1 MTLELSAE
9 EIVTNLLSSNE
20 VIKAKCEN
28 KYISYQD
35 IDLGKF
41 SMRFEDGSELAPSLT
56 LPLGEGKRDSG
67 LQPPHPSPLP
77 AGEGIKEPS
86 ENSESSKYSFIR
98 SKWVV

>member
-41 SMRFEDGSELAPSLT
+41 SMRFEDGSELAPSLP
-56 LPLGEGKRDSG
+56 LPL
-67 LQPPHPSPLP
+67 
-77 AGEGIKEPS
+77 GEGIKEPS

-98 SKWVV
+98 GKWIV